1 MSILFFLLETEMR
14 RAEEKGL
21 NKIRCNH
28 RWVKDRYLNYFFQS
42 CRVSIANAYSKALIY
57 AYESKD

>member
-28 RWVKDRYLNYFFQS
+28 RWVKDRYLNYFS
-42 CRVSIANAYSKALIY
+42 SPAVWIANAYSKALIY